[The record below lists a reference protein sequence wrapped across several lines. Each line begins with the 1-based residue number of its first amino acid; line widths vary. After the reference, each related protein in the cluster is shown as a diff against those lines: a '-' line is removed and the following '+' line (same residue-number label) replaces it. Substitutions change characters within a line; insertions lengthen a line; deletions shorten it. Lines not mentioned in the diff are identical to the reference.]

1 MSTLILR
8 SYQMNALKI
17 IFLSLITLSPLSIIS
32 AEYTVKMLN
41 NGKDG
46 LMVFEPS
53 VLSIQQGDTVLFEAT
68 DVSHNSAS
76 IPGMIPQGAMPWT
89 GAMNQDVKVTFD
101 KEGVYVYQCTPH
113 SMMAMVG
120 VIKVGVPKNLEIIK
134 GKAEDQKKA
143 FVMNKERLTNYLQE
157 I

>member
-1 MSTLILR
+1 MKT
-8 SYQMNALKI
+8 LKI
-17 IFLSLITLSPLSIIS
+17 LFCSLIALLPLSVIS

-41 NGKDG
+41 NGQEG

-53 VLSIQQGDTVLFEAT
+53 VLSIQPGDTVLFKAT

-76 IPGMIPQGAMPWT
+76 IQGMIPEGATSWT

-101 KEGVYVYQCTPH
+101 AEGVYVYQCTPH

-120 VIKVGVPKNLEIIK
+120 VIKVGAPINLEQVK
-134 GKAEDQKKA
+134 EKAETQKQL
-143 FVMNKERLTNYLQE
+143 FVMNKERLSGYLSE
-157 I
+157 L

>member
-1 MSTLILR
+1 MK
-8 SYQMNALKI
+8 ALKI
-17 IFLSLITLSPLSIIS
+17 IFLSLIALSPLSIIS
-32 AEYTVKMLN
+32 ADYTVKMLN
-41 NGKDG
+41 NGKEG
-46 LMVFEPS
+46 LMVFEPAI
-53 VLSIQQGDTVLFEAT
+53 LSIEQGDTVLFEAT

-89 GAMNQDVKVTFD
+89 GAMNQDIKVKFD

-120 VIKVGVPKNLEIIK
+120 VIKVGVPNNLEIIK

-143 FVMNKERLTNYLQE
+143 FVMNKERLTNYLLE

>member
-1 MSTLILR
+1 MK
-8 SYQMNALKI
+8 ALKI
-17 IFLSLITLSPLSIIS
+17 IFLTLIALSPLSIIS

-41 NGKDG
+41 NGKEG

-76 IPGMIPQGAMPWT
+76 IPGMIPQGATPWT
-89 GAMNQDVKVTFD
+89 GAMNQDIKVTFD

-113 SMMAMVG
+113 SMMAMIG
-120 VIKVGVPKNLEIIK
+120 VIKVGSPSNLEIIK

-143 FVMNKERLTNYLQE
+143 FVMNKERLTNYLLE

>member
-1 MSTLILR
+1 MK
-8 SYQMNALKI
+8 ALKI
-17 IFLSLITLSPLSIIS
+17 IFLSLIALSPLLIIS
-32 AEYTVKMLN
+32 ADYTVKMLN
-41 NGKDG
+41 NGKEG
-46 LMVFEPS
+46 LMVFEPAI
-53 VLSIQQGDTVLFEAT
+53 LSIEQGDTVLFEAT

-89 GAMNQDVKVTFD
+89 GAMNQDIKVTFD

-120 VIKVGVPKNLEIIK
+120 VIKVGVPNNLEIIK

-143 FVMNKERLTNYLQE
+143 FVMNKERLTNYLLE

>member
-1 MSTLILR
+1 MSTLIFR
-8 SYQMNALKI
+8 SYQMKALKI
-17 IFLSLITLSPLSIIS
+17 IFLSLITLPALSIIS
-32 AEYTVKMLN
+32 AEYTVQMLN
-41 NGKDG
+41 NGKEG

-120 VIKVGVPKNLEIIK
+120 VIKVGSPNNLEIIK
-134 GKAEDQKKA
+134 GKAEDQKKV
-143 FVMNKERLTNYLQE
+143 FVMNKERLTNYLLE

>member
-1 MSTLILR
+1 MKT
-8 SYQMNALKI
+8 LKI
-17 IFLSLITLSPLSIIS
+17 LFFSLIALLPISVIS

-41 NGKDG
+41 NGQEG

-53 VLSIQQGDTVLFEAT
+53 VLSIQPGDTVLFKAT

-76 IPGMIPQGAMPWT
+76 IQGMIPEGATSWT

-101 KEGVYVYQCTPH
+101 TEGVYVYQCTPH

-120 VIKVGVPKNLEIIK
+120 VIKVGAPINLEQVK
-134 GKAEDQKKA
+134 EKAETQKQL
-143 FVMNKERLTNYLQE
+143 FVMNKERLSGYLSE
-157 I
+157 L

>member
-1 MSTLILR
+1 MKT
-8 SYQMNALKI
+8 LKI
-17 IFLSLITLSPLSIIS
+17 IFLALIALSPLSIIS

-41 NGKDG
+41 NGKEG

-53 VLSIQQGDTVLFEAT
+53 VLSIQQGDTVLFDAT

-76 IPGMIPQGAMPWT
+76 IPEMIPQGATPWT
-89 GAMNQDVKVTFD
+89 GAMNQDIKVTFD

-120 VIKVGVPKNLEIIK
+120 VIKVGSPNNLEIIK

-143 FVMNKERLTNYLQE
+143 FVMNKERLTNYLLE

>member
-1 MSTLILR
+1 MK
-8 SYQMNALKI
+8 ALKI
-17 IFLSLITLSPLSIIS
+17 LFCSLIILSPLSVIS

-41 NGKDG
+41 NGKEG

-53 VLSIQQGDTVLFEAT
+53 SLSIQPGDAVLFKAT

-76 IPGMIPQGAMPWT
+76 IQGMIPEGATAWMGAMS
-89 GAMNQDVKVTFD
+89 QDVKVTFD

-120 VIKVGVPKNLEIIK
+120 VIKVGTPINLEK
-134 GKAEDQKKA
+134 VREKAESQKQL
-143 FVMNKERLTNYLQE
+143 FVMNKERLSGYLSE
-157 I
+157 L

>member
-1 MSTLILR
+1 MK
-8 SYQMNALKI
+8 ALKI
-17 IFLSLITLSPLSIIS
+17 IFLSLIVLSPLSIIS

-41 NGKDG
+41 NGNEG

-76 IPGMIPQGAMPWT
+76 IPGMIPQGAMPWS

-101 KEGVYVYQCTPH
+101 EEGVYVYQCTPH

-120 VIKVGVPKNLEIIK
+120 VIKVGAPKNLEIIK
-134 GKAEDQKKA
+134 MKAEDQKKV
-143 FVMNKERLTNYLQE
+143 FVMNKERLTNYLLE

>member
-1 MSTLILR
+1 MK
-8 SYQMNALKI
+8 ALKI
-17 IFLSLITLSPLSIIS
+17 IFLTLIALSPLSIIS

-41 NGKDG
+41 NGKEG

-53 VLSIQQGDTVLFEAT
+53 VLSIQQGDTVLFKAT

-76 IPGMIPQGAMPWT
+76 IQGMIPQGAVPWT

-120 VIKVGVPKNLEIIK
+120 VIKVGKPINLEK
-134 GKAEDQKKA
+134 VREKAESQKKL
-143 FVMNKERLTNYLQE
+143 FVMNKERLSGYLSE
-157 I
+157 L

>member
-1 MSTLILR
+1 MK
-8 SYQMNALKI
+8 ALKI
-17 IFLSLITLSPLSIIS
+17 IFFTLIALSPLSMIS

-41 NGKDG
+41 NGKEG
-46 LMVFEPS
+46 LMVFEPA

-76 IPGMIPQGAMPWT
+76 IPGMIPQGATPWT
-89 GAMNQDVKVTFD
+89 GAINQDVKVTFD

-120 VIKVGVPKNLEIIK
+120 VIKVGAPNNLEIIR
-134 GKAEDQKKA
+134 GKAEDQKRA
-143 FVMNKERLTNYLQE
+143 FVMNKERLTNYLLE

>member
-1 MSTLILR
+1 MKT
-8 SYQMNALKI
+8 LKI
-17 IFLSLITLSPLSIIS
+17 IFLTLIALSPLSIIS
-32 AEYTVKMLN
+32 ADYTVKMLN
-41 NGKDG
+41 NGKEG

-89 GAMNQDVKVTFD
+89 GAMNQDIKVTFD
-101 KEGVYVYQCTPH
+101 EEGVYVYQCTPH

-120 VIKVGVPKNLEIIK
+120 VIQVGAPKNLEIIK
-134 GKAEDQKKA
+134 GKAEDQKKV
-143 FVMNKERLTNYLQE
+143 FVMNKERLTNYLLE

>member
-1 MSTLILR
+1 MK
-8 SYQMNALKI
+8 ALKI
-17 IFLSLITLSPLSIIS
+17 IFLSLIVLSPLSIIS

-41 NGKDG
+41 NGNEG

-76 IPGMIPQGAMPWT
+76 IPGMIPQGAMPWS

-101 KEGVYVYQCTPH
+101 E
-113 SMMAMVG
+113 
-120 VIKVGVPKNLEIIK
+120 EK
-134 GKAEDQKKA
+134 GK
-143 FVMNKERLTNYLQE
+143 
-157 I
+157 

>member
-1 MSTLILR
+1 MK
-8 SYQMNALKI
+8 ALKI
-17 IFLSLITLSPLSIIS
+17 IFLSLIALSPLSIIS
-32 AEYTVKMLN
+32 ADYTVKMLN
-41 NGKDG
+41 NGKEG
-46 LMVFEPS
+46 LMVFEPAI
-53 VLSIQQGDTVLFEAT
+53 LSIEQGDTVLFEAT

-143 FVMNKERLTNYLQE
+143 FVMNKERLTNYLLE

>member
-1 MSTLILR
+1 MKT
-8 SYQMNALKI
+8 LKI
-17 IFLSLITLSPLSIIS
+17 IFLTLIALSPLSIIS

-41 NGKDG
+41 NGKEG

-76 IPGMIPQGAMPWT
+76 IPGMIPQGATPWT
-89 GAMNQDVKVTFD
+89 GAMNQDIQVTFD

-120 VIKVGVPKNLEIIK
+120 VIKVGSPNNMEIIK
-134 GKAEDQKKA
+134 GKAEDQKKV
-143 FVMNKERLTNYLQE
+143 FVMNKERLTNYLLE

>member
-1 MSTLILR
+1 MKT
-8 SYQMNALKI
+8 LKI
-17 IFLSLITLSPLSIIS
+17 IFLTLIALSPLSIIS

-41 NGKDG
+41 NGKEG

-76 IPGMIPQGAMPWT
+76 IPGMIPQGATPWT
-89 GAMNQDVKVTFD
+89 GAMNQNIKVTFD
-101 KEGVYVYQCTPH
+101 QEGVYVYQCTPH

-120 VIKVGVPKNLEIIK
+120 VIKVGSPSNLEIIK

-143 FVMNKERLTNYLQE
+143 FVMNKERLTNYLLE

>member
-1 MSTLILR
+1 MK
-8 SYQMNALKI
+8 ALKI
-17 IFLSLITLSPLSIIS
+17 LFCSLIILSPLSVIS

-41 NGKDG
+41 NGKEG

-53 VLSIQQGDTVLFEAT
+53 FLSIQPGDTVLFKAT

-76 IPGMIPQGAMPWT
+76 IQGMIPEGATAWMGAMS
-89 GAMNQDVKVTFD
+89 QDVKVIFD
-101 KEGVYVYQCTPH
+101 KEGIYVYQCTPH

-120 VIKVGVPKNLEIIK
+120 VIKVGEPINLEQVK
-134 GKAEDQKKA
+134 EKAESQKQL
-143 FVMNKERLTNYLQE
+143 FVMNKERLANYLLK

>member
-1 MSTLILR
+1 MKT
-8 SYQMNALKI
+8 LKI
-17 IFLSLITLSPLSIIS
+17 IFLTLIALSPLSIIS

-41 NGKDG
+41 NGKEG
-46 LMVFEPS
+46 LMVFEPA

-76 IPGMIPQGAMPWT
+76 ILGMIPQGATPWT
-89 GAMNQDVKVTFD
+89 GAMNQDIKVTFD

-120 VIKVGVPKNLEIIK
+120 VIKVGSPSNLEIIK

-143 FVMNKERLTNYLQE
+143 FVMNKERLTNYLLE

>member
-1 MSTLILR
+1 MKT
-8 SYQMNALKI
+8 LKI
-17 IFLSLITLSPLSIIS
+17 IFLTLIALSPLSIIS

-41 NGKDG
+41 NGKEG

-76 IPGMIPQGAMPWT
+76 ILGMIPQGATPWT
-89 GAMNQDVKVTFD
+89 GAMNQDIEVTFD

-120 VIKVGVPKNLEIIK
+120 VIKVGSPNNLEIIK
-134 GKAEDQKKA
+134 GKAEDQKKV
-143 FVMNKERLTNYLQE
+143 FVMNKERLTNYLLE

>member
-1 MSTLILR
+1 MK
-8 SYQMNALKI
+8 ALKI
-17 IFLSLITLSPLSIIS
+17 IFLSLIALSPLSIIS
-32 AEYTVKMLN
+32 ADYTVKMLN
-41 NGKDG
+41 NGKEG
-46 LMVFEPS
+46 LMVFEPAI
-53 VLSIQQGDTVLFEAT
+53 LSIEQGDTVLFKAT

-89 GAMNQDVKVTFD
+89 GAMNQDIKVTFD

-120 VIKVGVPKNLEIIK
+120 VIKVGVPNNLEIIK

-143 FVMNKERLTNYLQE
+143 FVMNKERLTNY
-157 I
+157 

>member
-1 MSTLILR
+1 MK
-8 SYQMNALKI
+8 ALKI
-17 IFLSLITLSPLSIIS
+17 IFLTLIALSPLSIIS
-32 AEYTVKMLN
+32 ADYTVKMLN
-41 NGKDG
+41 NGKEG
-46 LMVFEPS
+46 LMVFEPA

-89 GAMNQDVKVTFD
+89 GAMNQDIKVTFD

-120 VIKVGVPKNLEIIK
+120 VIKVGVPKKLEIIK

-143 FVMNKERLTNYLQE
+143 FVMNKERLTNYLLE